1 MSSFYENI
9 VREARMANER
19 GVVED
24 IKNAIM
30 AQAMSGDYKLVLDGD
45 KAAHFDDTVS
55 EYFTCQGFKIDK
67 SETEIA
73 ISWEQGR
80 KG

>member
-1 MSSFYENI
+1 MGSFYDDV

-19 GVVED
+19 GIVEG

-45 KAAHFDDTVS
+45 KAARFDDTVS
-55 EYFTCQGFKIDK
+55 DYFTCQGFKIDK
-67 SETEIA
+67 TETEIA

-80 KG
+80 NE